1 MTLLFTD
8 AALLSHR
15 LSSSLQFIDRTN
27 SDAVHVS
34 NAQHGE
40 DDILENRPVAV
51 KTTLAL
57 ESSNLGFT
65 CCDWLPNHLST
76 QNPNLL
82 KKIEYLIGNN
92 VMHSL
97 HKKKRYNV
105 LSNFLYDNIFEL

>member
-1 MTLLFTD
+1 MT
-8 AALLSHR
+8 
-15 LSSSLQFIDRTN
+15 
-27 SDAVHVS
+27 

-76 QNPNLL
+76 QNSNLL
-82 KKIEYLIGNN
+82 KKIEYLIGIL
-92 VMHSL
+92 VIFTSQKVFDMIKILKFRL
-97 HKKKRYNV
+97 HISKFKIIFYIV
-105 LSNFLYDNIFEL
+105 LANIYKYAVH